1 VTVTVTS
8 FLSSEPSGDGGS
20 EWSAGFPTVVGCY
33 CVLACGCG
41 MGVVSFG
48 EVVRFGVVLG

>member
-1 VTVTVTS
+1 MTVTVTS